1 MGPGRRIK
9 EIGLQATGR
18 PSVVMDDEWSAVIT
32 GFEIGEGPGSN
43 LDNSFTCQLHFLY
56 GEYPL

>member
-9 EIGLQATGR
+9 EIGLQAAGG

-32 GFEIGEGPGSN
+32 DFEIGEGPIPN
-43 LDNSFTCQLHFLY
+43 LDSSFTCQLHFLY
-56 GEYPL
+56 GDYPL